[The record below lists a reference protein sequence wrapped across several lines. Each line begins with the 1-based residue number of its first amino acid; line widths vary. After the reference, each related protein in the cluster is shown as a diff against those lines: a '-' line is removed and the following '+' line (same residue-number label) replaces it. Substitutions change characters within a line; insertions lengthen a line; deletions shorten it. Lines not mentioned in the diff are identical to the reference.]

1 MKRQSVVSL
10 RPFSN
15 PFTACAWGLSGKLS
29 KFKLTASFLRPWWQS
44 LDHPHC
50 MDLLHYSV
58 KAQPAPCGWTSESW
72 CQTYCI
78 SPTSHSTAPTLFSL
92 HYCNFHFRP
101 IFHTCLL
108 TIQMT
113 LTTTSHLPL
122 FPCVC
127 VCVCHLVQHWQLTR
141 SPTVWSVPRGLLAS
155 TFCFSVGY
163 FGFICSVVQL
173 QSLPFQM
180 DILLHTV

>member
-127 VCVCHLVQHWQLTR
+127 VCVTWYSIDSSLAVQQC
-141 SPTVWSVPRGLLAS
+141 GQYQ
-155 TFCFSVGY
+155 G
-163 FGFICSVVQL
+163 GF
-173 QSLPFQM
+173 
-180 DILLHTV
+180 